1 MMAAGAP
8 DVAEVRRQ
16 IVAIYQAHQPRKLP
30 DVDALMAEWAG
41 DEHVLLASIRKKWVP
56 AELEP
61 EPEPG
66 PPEPEP
72 GPGPEPG
79 EPESAERE
87 EDMAW
92 VRTELKRA
100 KAAAE
105 AAEAAE
111 VEAQASQAAA
121 AAVSIQAAWRG
132 QRARDDVRST
142 RRRKASAEG
151 TRYVVSIPVDPVDG
165 LGLGLATDVHGC
177 PYVAQLH
184 DLDPGVAGAAEEAGV
199 ILGSAV
205 LAVSGVS
212 VSGGTDVRA
221 VKKLMAQS
229 LRSGEPVQLELR
241 APPGSLVAADAGAD
255 GVEATTP
262 AGGGVGAAIEET
274 AVDVGE
280 ELLDDVQVTEAD
292 TTDMRQAESD
302 SFEEEEDEY
311 DESFEEEDEEDEE
324 EEVVS
329 VADVEAVPTQADV
342 PAASGGGAPDGSAE
356 LLAAQRAELE
366 QLRESNRAAEEQRLE
381 VARLSST
388 LHEVMQRLAT
398 SESSAGEDEA
408 QVQNELAALRQ
419 SVTQLTAEAAEEEH
433 VGSQQSAPLWG
444 APAPAPAPARPLRA
458 RSAQRARSAER
469 RPRSADRATREKPS
483 GRSKKAWYDSRP
495 SHQQMSRRVLIRSAL
510 LCAPTPGH
518 VPLGRTRVQS
528 PKLGGLYSLVATKHP
543 LTRLA
548 LVAGRTRRS
557 TVTIPNAGID
567 CTRKERP
574 RRSVRRRRTTQC
586 AGASPAATTRKRR
599 TKAPTAR
606 TPRSSLRPIRA
617 LARSRCTARTLGAP
631 PRQAHG
637 GGRLRASA
645 LPALAARGDEAP
657 NFTTQSRHWRVLRRR
672 LTPRCRHHCG
682 SRWASCRARR
692 LRTCRHR

>member
-1 MMAAGAP
+1 MITSTAGAPAP

-61 EPEPG
+61 EPEP
-66 PPEPEP
+66 EP
-72 GPGPEPG
+72 GPGPDPG

-111 VEAQASQAAA
+111 VEAQASQNAA

-151 TRYVVSIPVDPVDG
+151 TRYVVSIAVDPVDG

-184 DLDPGVAGAAEEAGV
+184 DLDPGVAGAAEAAGV

-255 GVEATTP
+255 GVEATAA
-262 AGGGVGAAIEET
+262 AGGGVGAAVEET

-280 ELLDDVQVTEAD
+280 ELVDDVQVTDEAD
-292 TTDMRQAESD
+292 TTAMRQAESD
-302 SFEEEEDEY
+302 SFEEEDEY
-311 DESFEEEDEEDEE
+311 DESFEEEDEEDD
-324 EEVVS
+324 EEVVVS
-329 VADVEAVPTQADV
+329 GADVETVPTQADV
-342 PAASGGGAPDGSAE
+342 PAASGGAPDGSAE

-483 GRSKKAWYDSRP
+483 GRSKKAWYDA
-495 SHQQMSRRVLIRSAL
+495 RRTPFPPTSVAACSDSAL

-528 PKLGGLYSLVATKHP
+528 PKLGGLYSLAATKHP

-548 LVAGRTRRS
+548 LVAGRTRES

-574 RRSVRRRRTTQC
+574 RSSVRRRRTTRC

-617 LARSRCTARTLGAP
+617 RSRCTARTLGAH

-637 GGRLRASA
+637 GGRLRASV

-657 NFTTQSRHWRVLRRR
+657 NFTTQSRHWRVLPRRV
-672 LTPRCRHHCG
+672 TPRCRRRCG